1 MIVGMQEQK
10 MELQEVQL
18 PMLEVTIPP
27 EETEVSNALPLLIVV
42 EIQNPMQKRLRTE
55 DAQRQAQI
63 IVALF
68 QKDEILQQ
76 VKQPEVHPEIEK

>member
-1 MIVGMQEQK
+1 

>member
-76 VKQPEVHPEIEK
+76 VK